1 MIGFGLNKP
10 KQEDRDRS
18 MRMSVIL
25 VLIVMAAITAP
36 SGGSGRHALAQSA
49 ANVSAT
55 TCELAG
61 SQAAAIDQSLA
72 GSPLA
77 EGVPAGLALSVLA
90 DRPAEQ
96 WPAFADS
103 LVMTIRRLNL
113 APGAVTDIRRTQGP
127 LLFYVESG
135 NVGLSINGRMQPQSP
150 GAAALVET
158 GQHYLLRNDP
168 NEPATVLR
176 LALVPP
182 DEETTVNRG
191 GVAQVIDAGQ
201 EIAMSPGAVE
211 SQMLVR
217 ADVPALSGT
226 TRLFLAC
233 LAWVDASADPG
244 EASHP
249 GPVGFLV
256 LDGQLLVGET
266 GVLSAG
272 DCTFFSPQ
280 APRRLRAGDPSP
292 TVLMFGVLPGGERL
306 WNPAGVSDPVS
317 PSDRPMFECGIH
329 AAPDETPDAA
339 SMVPRHPQLLVRA

>member
-1 MIGFGLNKP
+1 
-10 KQEDRDRS
+10 
-18 MRMSVIL
+18 MRASVIL
-25 VLIVMAAITAP
+25 VLIVMAAIIVPA
-36 SGGSGRHALAQSA
+36 GGSGRHALAQST

-61 SQAAAIDQSLA
+61 SQAGAIDQSVA
-72 GSPLA
+72 GSPLG
-77 EGVPAGLALSVLA
+77 EGVPAGMALAVLA

-96 WPAFADS
+96 WPAFADN

-113 APGAVTDIRRTQGP
+113 APGAVTEIRRTQGP

-135 NVGLSINGRMQPQSP
+135 NVGLSINGRMQPQAP
-150 GAAALVET
+150 GAATLVET

-168 NEPATVLR
+168 NESASILR

-191 GVAQVIDAGQ
+191 GIAQVIDAGQ

-211 SQMLVR
+211 SQMLLR
-217 ADVPALSGT
+217 ADVSAVSGA
-226 TRLFLAC
+226 TRLFFAC
-233 LAWVDASADPG
+233 LTWTDASADPG

-266 GVLSAG
+266 GALGAG

-306 WNPAGVSDPVS
+306 WNPAGGTDPAS
-317 PSDRPMFECGIH
+317 PADRSMFECGIQ
-329 AAPDETPDAA
+329 AAPDELPVAA
-339 SMVPRHPQLLVRA
+339 STVPLRPELQVRA